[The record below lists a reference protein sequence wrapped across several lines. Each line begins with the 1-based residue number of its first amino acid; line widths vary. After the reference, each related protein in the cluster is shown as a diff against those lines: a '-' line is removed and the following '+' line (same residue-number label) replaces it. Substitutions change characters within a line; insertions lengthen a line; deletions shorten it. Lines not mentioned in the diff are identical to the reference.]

1 MLMNHTDLLLRGYS
15 SAPRLSLQYFGSP
28 APSLIVGLPFEQDRS
43 SLEERLGY
51 RLKLYT
57 IRRQDEVCFT
67 PGDDEEAYIVVSYY
81 TDAYGYWAYVLY
93 PFWLELPKADDAAG
107 AGEATAAAAVPSAV
121 AVATMPEEPAD
132 DGRVGAPLGDDA
144 SSFMA
149 PPDPD
154 RLVFV
159 YEVLGAISDEDPE
172 AKPTR
177 PVSDLESYLYSIF
190 VTPLIPVPA
199 IPRGRISS
207 EEEVREIVAQLL
219 PEEELVY
226 PPYIERIVERYDR
239 SACVPRYEVSLR
251 GAQLA
256 DAAYLE
262 GGHRLLLDL
271 GGDLCAEV
279 TKLYQLIGYEA
290 VLIQLSDVPRWGYL
304 GYFILVRDVETVEAY
319 LAQNYRELML
329 LGAVRSSVRSW
340 DERISVSQLQLE
352 EQASASQESL
362 AEAEEAEAA
371 GRPQLVKYLVLLL
384 VLLSLI
390 LRLIYW
396 LRW

>member
-1 MLMNHTDLLLRGYS
+1 MNHTDLLLRGYS

-67 PGDDEEAYIVVSYY
+67 PGDDEDAYIVVSYY

-107 AGEATAAAAVPSAV
+107 AGDATAVVAVPSSV
-121 AVATMPEEPAD
+121 AGATVAEGPAD
-132 DGRVGAPLGDDA
+132 EGRVGVPLEDDA

-199 IPRGRISS
+199 IPRGPISS
-207 EEEVREIVAQLL
+207 EEEVRAIVTQLL

-226 PPYIERIVERYDR
+226 PPYLERIVDHYDR
-239 SACVPRYEVSLR
+239 HACVHRYEVSLG

-262 GGHRLLLDL
+262 GGYRLSLDL
-271 GGDLCAEV
+271 GRDLCTEV
-279 TKLYQLIGYEA
+279 TKLYQSIGYEA
-290 VLIQLSDVPRWGYL
+290 VLLQLSGVPRWGYL
-304 GYFILVRDVETVEAY
+304 GYFILEQRASTVEAY
-319 LAQNYRELML
+319 LAQHYRELML
-329 LGAVRSSVRSW
+329 LGAVRSSVQSW

-352 EQASASQESL
+352 EQASTSQESL

-371 GRPQLVKYLVLLL
+371 GRPQLVKYLALLL

>member
-1 MLMNHTDLLLRGYS
+1 MDYKDLLLRGYS
-15 SAPRLSLQYFGSP
+15 SAPRLSLQYFGSL

-67 PGDDEEAYIVVSYY
+67 PGDDEDAYIVVSYY
-81 TDAYGYWAYVLY
+81 SDGYGHWAYVLY
-93 PFWLELPKADDAAG
+93 PFWLGLPKPDDAAS
-107 AGEATAAAAVPSAV
+107 AGDATAAAAVPSSV
-121 AVATMPEEPAD
+121 AGATVAGEPAD
-132 DGRVGAPLGDDA
+132 EGRVGVPLEDDA

-149 PPDPD
+149 PPEPD

-172 AKPTR
+172 VEPTR

-190 VTPLIPVPA
+190 LTPLIPVPA
-199 IPRGRISS
+199 IPRGPISS
-207 EEEVREIVAQLL
+207 EEEVRAIVAQLL

-226 PPYIERIVERYDR
+226 PPYLERIVDHYDR
-239 SACVPRYEVSLR
+239 SECVHRYEVSL
-251 GAQLA
+251 GGVQLA

-262 GGHRLLLDL
+262 GGHRLSLDL
-271 GGDLCAEV
+271 GGDLFTEV
-279 TKLYQLIGYEA
+279 TKLYQSIGYEA
-290 VLIQLSDVPRWGYL
+290 VLIQLSGVPRWGYL
-304 GYFILVRDVETVEAY
+304 GCFILEQRASTVEAY
-319 LAQNYRELML
+319 LAQHYRELML
-329 LGAVRSSVRSW
+329 LGAIRSSVRSW
-340 DERISVSQLQLE
+340 DERISVLQLQLE
-352 EQASASQESL
+352 EQASTSQESL

-371 GRPQLVKYLVLLL
+371 GRPQLVKYLALLL

>member
-1 MLMNHTDLLLRGYS
+1 MNHTDLLLRGYS

-28 APSLIVGLPFEQDRS
+28 APSLIVGLAFEQDRS

-57 IRRQDEVCFT
+57 IQRQDEVCFT
-67 PGDDEEAYIVVSYY
+67 PGDDEDAYIVVSYY
-81 TDAYGYWAYVLY
+81 SDDYGHWAYVLY
-93 PFWLELPKADDAAG
+93 PFWLGLPKTDDADGADAVAASATIPSVVAG
-107 AGEATAAAAVPSAV
+107 ATVAEESADEG
-121 AVATMPEEPAD
+121 P
-132 DGRVGAPLGDDA
+132 VGASLDDDA
-144 SSFMA
+144 SSFIA
-149 PPDPD
+149 SPDPD
-154 RLVFV
+154 TLVFV
-159 YEVLGAISDEDPE
+159 YEVLGAISDEDLE
-172 AKPTR
+172 AEPTR
-177 PVSDLESYLYSIF
+177 PASDLESYLYSIF

-199 IPRGRISS
+199 IPRERISS

-226 PPYIERIVERYDR
+226 PPYIERIVDRYDR

-279 TKLYQLIGYEA
+279 TKLYQSIGYEA
-290 VLIQLSDVPRWGYL
+290 VLLQLSGVPRWGYL
-304 GYFILVRDVETVEAY
+304 GYFILEQRASTVEAY
-319 LAQNYRELML
+319 LAQHYRELML

-340 DERISVSQLQLE
+340 DERISVSRLQLE
-352 EQASASQESL
+352 EQASAPQEFL
-362 AEAEEAEAA
+362 AEGKEAEAT
-371 GRPQLVKYLVLLL
+371 GQPQLVKLLVLLL
-384 VLLSLI
+384 VVLLSI

-396 LRW
+396 LH

>member
-1 MLMNHTDLLLRGYS
+1 MDYKDLLLRGYS

-67 PGDDEEAYIVVSYY
+67 PEDDEDAYIVVSYY
-81 TDAYGYWAYVLY
+81 TDAYGHWAYVLY
-93 PFWLELPKADDAAG
+93 PFWLGLPKADDAAS
-107 AGEATAAAAVPSAV
+107 AGDTTAAAAVPSSV
-121 AVATMPEEPAD
+121 AGATVAEEPAD

-172 AKPTR
+172 AEPTR

-199 IPRGRISS
+199 IPRGPISS
-207 EEEVREIVAQLL
+207 EEEVRAIVAQLL

-226 PPYIERIVERYDR
+226 PPYLERIVDHYDR
-239 SACVPRYEVSLR
+239 HACVHRYEVSLG

-262 GGHRLLLDL
+262 GGYRLSLDL
-271 GGDLCAEV
+271 GGDLCTEV
-279 TKLYQLIGYEA
+279 TKLYQSIGYEA
-290 VLIQLSDVPRWGYL
+290 VLVQLSGVPRWGYL
-304 GYFILVRDVETVEAY
+304 GYFILEQRASTVEAY
-319 LAQNYRELML
+319 LAQHYRELML
-329 LGAVRSSVRSW
+329 LGAARSSVRSW
-340 DERISVSQLQLE
+340 DERISVSRLQLE

-362 AEAEEAEAA
+362 AGVEEAEAS
-371 GRPQLVKYLVLLL
+371 GQPQLVKYLVLLL
-384 VLLSLI
+384 VLLSSI

>member
-1 MLMNHTDLLLRGYS
+1 MNHTDLLLRGYS

-57 IRRQDEVCFT
+57 IQRQNEVCFA
-67 PGDDEEAYIVVSYY
+67 PGDDEDAYIVVSYY
-81 TDAYGYWAYVLY
+81 SDDYGHWAYVLY
-93 PFWLELPKADDAAG
+93 PFWLGLPKEDDAAG
-107 AGEATAAAAVPSAV
+107 ADAV
-121 AVATMPEEPAD
+121 AASATIPSPVAGATVAEEPID
-132 DGRVGAPLGDDA
+132 EGRVGTSLGDDA

-159 YEVLGAISDEDPE
+159 YEMLGAISDEDPE
-172 AKPTR
+172 AEPTR

-199 IPRGRISS
+199 IPRGPISS
-207 EEEVREIVAQLL
+207 EEEVCAIVAQLL

-226 PPYIERIVERYDR
+226 PPYLERIVDHYDR
-239 SACVPRYEVSLR
+239 HACVHRYEVCLG

-262 GGHRLLLDL
+262 GGYRLSLDL
-271 GGDLCAEV
+271 GGDLCTEV
-279 TKLYQLIGYEA
+279 TKLYQSIGYEA
-290 VLIQLSDVPRWGYL
+290 VLLQLSGVPRWGYL
-304 GYFILVRDVETVEAY
+304 GYFILEQRVETVEAY
-319 LAQNYRELML
+319 LAQHYRELML

-340 DERISVSQLQLE
+340 DERISVSQLQLG
-352 EQASASQESL
+352 EQASTSQESL

-371 GRPQLVKYLVLLL
+371 GQPQLVKYLALLL

>member
-1 MLMNHTDLLLRGYS
+1 MNHTDLLLRGYS

-28 APSLIVGLPFEQDRS
+28 APSLIVGLAFEQDRS

-57 IRRQDEVCFT
+57 ILRQDEICFT
-67 PGDDEEAYIVVSYY
+67 PGDDEDAYIVVSYY
-81 TDAYGYWAYVLY
+81 SDDYGHWAYVLY
-93 PFWLELPKADDAAG
+93 PFWLGLPKADDTAG
-107 AGEATAAAAVPSAV
+107 ADDVAASATIPSPV
-121 AVATMPEEPAD
+121 AGVTVAEGPAD
-132 DGRVGAPLGDDA
+132 EGSVGVPLEDDA

-159 YEVLGAISDEDPE
+159 YEVLGSISDEDPE
-172 AKPTR
+172 AEPTR

-199 IPRGRISS
+199 IPRERISS

-271 GGDLCAEV
+271 GGDLCTEV
-279 TKLYQLIGYEA
+279 TKLYQSIGYEA

-304 GYFILVRDVETVEAY
+304 GYFILQQRASTVEAY
-319 LAQNYRELML
+319 LAQHYRELML

-340 DERISVSQLQLE
+340 DERISVSRLQLE

-362 AEAEEAEAA
+362 AKVGGGAEAT
-371 GRPQLVKYLVLLL
+371 GQPQLVKLLVLLL
-384 VLLSLI
+384 VALLSI

-396 LRW
+396 LH

>member
-1 MLMNHTDLLLRGYS
+1 MNHTDLLLRGYS

-28 APSLIVGLPFEQDRS
+28 APSLIVPLAFEQDRS

-57 IRRQDEVCFT
+57 IQRQDEVCFT
-67 PGDDEEAYIVVSYY
+67 PGDDEDAYIVVSYY
-81 TDAYGYWAYVLY
+81 SDDYGHWAYVLY
-93 PFWLELPKADDAAG
+93 PFWLGLPKADDAAG
-107 AGEATAAAAVPSAV
+107 AEDTVASATTPSAV
-121 AVATMPEEPAD
+121 AGATVAEEPAD
-132 DGRVGAPLGDDA
+132 EGRVGTPLGDDA
-144 SSFMA
+144 SSFIA
-149 PPDPD
+149 SPDPD

-159 YEVLGAISDEDPE
+159 YEVLGAISDEAPE
-172 AKPTR
+172 AEPTR

-199 IPRGRISS
+199 IPRERIGS

-271 GGDLCAEV
+271 GGDHCAEV

-304 GYFILVRDVETVEAY
+304 GYFILQQRASTVEAY
-319 LAQNYRELML
+319 LAQHYRELML
-329 LGAVRSSVRSW
+329 LGAVHNPVRSW
-340 DERISVSQLQLE
+340 DERISVSRLQLE

-362 AEAEEAEAA
+362 AEVGEAKAS
-371 GRPQLVKYLVLLL
+371 GQPQPVKLLVLLL
-384 VLLSLI
+384 VVLLSI

-396 LRW
+396 LH

>member
-1 MLMNHTDLLLRGYS
+1 MNHTDLLLRGYS

-28 APSLIVGLPFEQDRS
+28 APSLIVGLPIEQDRT

-67 PGDDEEAYIVVSYY
+67 PGADEDAYIVVSYY
-81 TDAYGYWAYVLY
+81 TDAYGHWAYVLY
-93 PFWLELPKADDAAG
+93 PFWLGLPKADDAAG
-107 AGEATAAAAVPSAV
+107 AGDATAAAAVPSSV
-121 AVATMPEEPAD
+121 AGATVAEEPAD
-132 DGRVGAPLGDDA
+132 EGRVGAPLDDDT
-144 SSFMA
+144 SSFVA
-149 PPDPD
+149 PPEPD

-199 IPRGRISS
+199 IPRGPISS
-207 EEEVREIVAQLL
+207 EEEVRTIVAQLL

-226 PPYIERIVERYDR
+226 PPYIERIVDRYDR
-239 SACVPRYEVSLR
+239 SACVPHYEVSLR

-262 GGHRLLLDL
+262 GGHRLFLDL

-290 VLIQLSDVPRWGYL
+290 VLLQLSGVPRWGYL
-304 GYFILVRDVETVEAY
+304 GYFILEQRVETVEAY
-319 LAQNYRELML
+319 LAQHYRELML

-352 EQASASQESL
+352 EQASTS
-362 AEAEEAEAA
+362 
-371 GRPQLVKYLVLLL
+371 
-384 VLLSLI
+384 
-390 LRLIYW
+390 
-396 LRW
+396 

>member
-144 SSFMA
+144 SSFMV

-159 YEVLGAISDEDPE
+159 YEVLGAISDEAPE
-172 AKPTR
+172 AEPTR
-177 PVSDLESYLYSIF
+177 LVSDLESYLYSIF

-199 IPRGRISS
+199 IPRERISS

-279 TKLYQLIGYEA
+279 TKLYQSIGYEA

-304 GYFILVRDVETVEAY
+304 GYFILEQRASTVKAY
-319 LAQNYRELML
+319 LAQHYRELML

-340 DERISVSQLQLE
+340 DERISASRLQLE
-352 EQASASQESL
+352 EQVSTSQESL
-362 AEAEEAEAA
+362 SKVGEAEAP
-371 GRPQLVKYLVLLL
+371 GQPQLVKYLALLL

>member
-1 MLMNHTDLLLRGYS
+1 MNHTDLLLRGYS

-28 APSLIVGLPFEQDRS
+28 VPSLIVGLPFEQDRT

-67 PGDDEEAYIVVSYY
+67 PGEDEDAYIVVSYY
-81 TDAYGYWAYVLY
+81 SDAYGHWAYVLY
-93 PFWLELPKADDAAG
+93 PFWLGLPKPDDAAS
-107 AGEATAAAAVPSAV
+107 AGDATAAAAVPSSV
-121 AVATMPEEPAD
+121 AGATVAGEPAD
-132 DGRVGAPLGDDA
+132 EGRVGAPLGDDA

-172 AKPTR
+172 AQPTR

-199 IPRGRISS
+199 IPRGPISS
-207 EEEVREIVAQLL
+207 EEEVCAIVAQLL

-226 PPYIERIVERYDR
+226 PPYIERIVDHYDR
-239 SACVPRYEVSLR
+239 HACVHRYEVSLG

-262 GGHRLLLDL
+262 GGYRLSLDL
-271 GGDLCAEV
+271 GGDLCTEV
-279 TKLYQLIGYEA
+279 TKLYQSIGYEA
-290 VLIQLSDVPRWGYL
+290 VLIELSGVPRWGYL
-304 GYFILVRDVETVEAY
+304 GYFILEQRASTVEAY
-319 LAQNYRELML
+319 LAQHYRELML

-352 EQASASQESL
+352 ERASTSQESL
-362 AEAEEAEAA
+362 AEEEEAEAA
-371 GRPQLVKYLVLLL
+371 GRPQLVKYLALLL

>member
-1 MLMNHTDLLLRGYS
+1 MNHTDLLLRGYS

-28 APSLIVGLPFEQDRS
+28 APSLIVGLAFEQDRS

-57 IRRQDEVCFT
+57 ILRQDEICFT
-67 PGDDEEAYIVVSYY
+67 PGDDEDAYIVVSYY
-81 TDAYGYWAYVLY
+81 SDDYGHWAYVLY
-93 PFWLELPKADDAAG
+93 PFWLGLPKADDAAG
-107 AGEATAAAAVPSAV
+107 GGDATAATTPSAV
-121 AVATMPEEPAD
+121 AGATVPEGPAD
-132 DGRVGAPLGDDA
+132 EGSVGVPLEDDA
-144 SSFMA
+144 SSFMV

-159 YEVLGAISDEDPE
+159 YEVLGAISDEAPE
-172 AKPTR
+172 AEPTR

-199 IPRGRISS
+199 IPRERISS

-279 TKLYQLIGYEA
+279 TKLYQLIGYQA

-319 LAQNYRELML
+319 LAQHYRELML

-340 DERISVSQLQLE
+340 DERISASRLQLE

-362 AEAEEAEAA
+362 AKVGEAEVS
-371 GRPQLVKYLVLLL
+371 GQPQPVKLLVLLL
-384 VLLSLI
+384 VILLSI

-396 LRW
+396 LH

>member
-1 MLMNHTDLLLRGYS
+1 MNHTDLLLRGYS

-67 PGDDEEAYIVVSYY
+67 PGDDEDAYIVVSYY

-172 AKPTR
+172 AEPTR

-190 VTPLIPVPA
+190 VSPLIPVPA
-199 IPRGRISS
+199 IPRERISS

-279 TKLYQLIGYEA
+279 TKLYQLIGYQA

-304 GYFILVRDVETVEAY
+304 GYFILQQRASTVEAY
-319 LAQNYRELML
+319 LAQHYRELML

-352 EQASASQESL
+352 EQASVSQESL
-362 AEAEEAEAA
+362 SEVVEAEAA
-371 GRPQLVKYLVLLL
+371 GLPQLVKYLVLLL

>member
-1 MLMNHTDLLLRGYS
+1 MNHTDLLLRGYS

-28 APSLIVGLPFEQDRS
+28 APSLIVGLPIEQDRT

-67 PGDDEEAYIVVSYY
+67 PGDDEDAYIVVSYY
-81 TDAYGYWAYVLY
+81 TDAYGHWAYVLY
-93 PFWLELPKADDAAG
+93 PFWLGLPKVDDAAG
-107 AGEATAAAAVPSAV
+107 SGDATAAATIPSAV
-121 AVATMPEEPAD
+121 AGATVAEGPVDE
-132 DGRVGAPLGDDA
+132 GRVGVPLEDDA

-149 PPDPD
+149 PPEPD

-172 AKPTR
+172 AEPTR

-199 IPRGRISS
+199 IPRGPISS
-207 EEEVREIVAQLL
+207 EEEVCAIVAQLL
-219 PEEELVY
+219 LEEELVY
-226 PPYIERIVERYDR
+226 PPYLERIVDHYDR
-239 SACVPRYEVSLR
+239 HACVHRYEVSLG

-262 GGHRLLLDL
+262 GGHRLSLDL
-271 GGDLCAEV
+271 GGDLCTEV
-279 TKLYQLIGYEA
+279 TKLYQSIGYEA
-290 VLIQLSDVPRWGYL
+290 VLIQLSGVPRWGYL
-304 GYFILVRDVETVEAY
+304 GYFILEQRASTVEAY
-319 LAQNYRELML
+319 LAQHYRELML

-352 EQASASQESL
+352 EHASASQESL
-362 AEAEEAEAA
+362 SEVEEAEAA
-371 GRPQLVKYLVLLL
+371 GQPQLVKYLVLLL

>member
-1 MLMNHTDLLLRGYS
+1 MNHTDLLLRGYS

-57 IRRQDEVCFT
+57 IQRQDEVCFT
-67 PGDDEEAYIVVSYY
+67 PGDDEDAYIVVSYY
-81 TDAYGYWAYVLY
+81 SDDYGHWAYVLY
-93 PFWLELPKADDAAG
+93 PFWLGLPKEDDAAG
-107 AGEATAAAAVPSAV
+107 ADDVAASATIPSPV
-121 AVATMPEEPAD
+121 AGATVAE
-132 DGRVGAPLGDDA
+132 DA

-172 AKPTR
+172 AEPTR

-199 IPRGRISS
+199 IPRGPISS
-207 EEEVREIVAQLL
+207 EDEVRAIVVQLL
-219 PEEELVY
+219 PDEELVY
-226 PPYIERIVERYDR
+226 PPYIERIVDHYD
-239 SACVPRYEVSLR
+239 SCACVHRYEVSLG

-262 GGHRLLLDL
+262 GGYRLSLDL
-271 GGDLCAEV
+271 GGDLCTEV
-279 TKLYQLIGYEA
+279 TKLYESIGYEA
-290 VLIQLSDVPRWGYL
+290 VLLQLSGVPRWGYL
-304 GYFILVRDVETVEAY
+304 GYFILEQRVETVEAY
-319 LAQNYRELML
+319 LAQHYRELML
-329 LGAVRSSVRSW
+329 LGAVRSSVQSW
-340 DERISVSQLQLE
+340 DERITVSQLQLE
-352 EQASASQESL
+352 EQASTSQEFL

>member
-1 MLMNHTDLLLRGYS
+1 MNHTDLLLRGYS

-28 APSLIVGLPFEQDRS
+28 APSLIVGLPIEQDRT

-67 PGDDEEAYIVVSYY
+67 PGDDEDAYIVVSYY
-81 TDAYGYWAYVLY
+81 TDAYGHWAYVLY
-93 PFWLELPKADDAAG
+93 PFWLGLPKVDDAAG
-107 AGEATAAAAVPSAV
+107 SGDATAAATIPSAV
-121 AVATMPEEPAD
+121 AGATVAEGPVDE
-132 DGRVGAPLGDDA
+132 GRVGVPLEDDA

-149 PPDPD
+149 PPEPD

-172 AKPTR
+172 AEPTR

-199 IPRGRISS
+199 IPRGPISS
-207 EEEVREIVAQLL
+207 EEEVCAIVAQLL
-219 PEEELVY
+219 LEEELVY
-226 PPYIERIVERYDR
+226 PPYLERIVDHYDR
-239 SACVPRYEVSLR
+239 HACVHRYEVSLG

-262 GGHRLLLDL
+262 GGHRLSLDL
-271 GGDLCAEV
+271 GGDLCTEV
-279 TKLYQLIGYEA
+279 TKLYQSIGYEA
-290 VLIQLSDVPRWGYL
+290 VLIQLSGVPRWGYL
-304 GYFILVRDVETVEAY
+304 GYFILEQRASTVEAY
-319 LAQNYRELML
+319 LAQHYRELRL

-352 EQASASQESL
+352 EHASASQESL
-362 AEAEEAEAA
+362 SEVEEAEAA
-371 GRPQLVKYLVLLL
+371 GQPQLVKYLVLLL

>member
-1 MLMNHTDLLLRGYS
+1 MDYKDLLLRGYS

-57 IRRQDEVCFT
+57 IRRQDEVCVT
-67 PGDDEEAYIVVSYY
+67 PGDDEDAYIVVSYY
-81 TDAYGYWAYVLY
+81 TDAYGHWAYVLY
-93 PFWLELPKADDAAG
+93 PFWLGLPKADDVAG
-107 AGEATAAAAVPSAV
+107 AEDATAAAAVPSAV
-121 AVATMPEEPAD
+121 AGATVAEEPAD
-132 DGRVGAPLGDDA
+132 EGRVGAPPLSDDA

-199 IPRGRISS
+199 IPRGPISS
-207 EEEVREIVAQLL
+207 EGEVRAIVAQLL

-226 PPYIERIVERYDR
+226 PPYLERIVDHYDR
-239 SACVPRYEVSLR
+239 HACVHRYEVSLGR
-251 GAQLA
+251 AQLA

-262 GGHRLLLDL
+262 GGYRLSLDL
-271 GGDLCAEV
+271 GGDLCMEV

-290 VLIQLSDVPRWGYL
+290 VLLQLSGVPRWGYL
-304 GYFILVRDVETVEAY
+304 GYFILEQRASTVEAY
-319 LAQNYRELML
+319 LAQHYRELML
-329 LGAVRSSVRSW
+329 LGAVRSSVQSW
-340 DERISVSQLQLE
+340 GERISVSQLQLE

-362 AEAEEAEAA
+362 AGVEEAEAS
-371 GRPQLVKYLVLLL
+371 GQPQLVKYLVLLL
-384 VLLSLI
+384 VLLSSI

>member
-1 MLMNHTDLLLRGYS
+1 MNHTDLLLRGYS

-67 PGDDEEAYIVVSYY
+67 PEDDEDAYIVVSYY
-81 TDAYGYWAYVLY
+81 TDAYGHWAYVLY
-93 PFWLELPKADDAAG
+93 PFWLGLPKVDDVAG
-107 AGEATAAAAVPSAV
+107 AGDATAAAAVPSAV
-121 AVATMPEEPAD
+121 AGATVAEGPVDE
-132 DGRVGAPLGDDA
+132 GRVGVPLEDDA

-149 PPDPD
+149 PPEPD

-159 YEVLGAISDEDPE
+159 YEVLGAISDEDPGAE
-172 AKPTR
+172 PTR

-199 IPRGRISS
+199 IPWGQISS
-207 EEEVREIVAQLL
+207 EEEVRAIVAQLL

-226 PPYIERIVERYDR
+226 PPYLERIVDHYDR
-239 SACVPRYEVSLR
+239 HACVHRYEVSLG

-262 GGHRLLLDL
+262 GGYRLSLDL
-271 GGDLCAEV
+271 GGDLCTEV
-279 TKLYQLIGYEA
+279 TRLYQSIGYEA
-290 VLIQLSDVPRWGYL
+290 VLVQLSGVPRWGYL
-304 GYFILVRDVETVEAY
+304 GYFILEQRVETVEAY
-319 LAQNYRELML
+319 LAQHYRELML

-340 DERISVSQLQLE
+340 DERISVSRLQLE

-362 AEAEEAEAA
+362 AGVEEAEAS
-371 GRPQLVKYLVLLL
+371 GQPQLVKYLVLLL
-384 VLLSLI
+384 VLLSSI

>member
-1 MLMNHTDLLLRGYS
+1 MNHTDLLLRGYS

-28 APSLIVGLPFEQDRS
+28 APSLIVGLPFEQDRT

-67 PGDDEEAYIVVSYY
+67 PGDDEDAYIVVSYY
-81 TDAYGYWAYVLY
+81 TDAYGHWAYVLY
-93 PFWLELPKADDAAG
+93 PFWLGLPKADDAAG
-107 AGEATAAAAVPSAV
+107 SGDATAAAAIPSAV
-121 AVATMPEEPAD
+121 AGATVAEGPVDE
-132 DGRVGAPLGDDA
+132 GRVGVPLEDDA

-149 PPDPD
+149 PPEPD

-159 YEVLGAISDEDPE
+159 YEVLGAISDEDPGAE
-172 AKPTR
+172 PTR

-199 IPRGRISS
+199 IPRGPISS
-207 EEEVREIVAQLL
+207 EEEVRAIVAQLL

-226 PPYIERIVERYDR
+226 PPYIERIVDHYDR
-239 SACVPRYEVSLR
+239 HACVHRYEVSLG

-262 GGHRLLLDL
+262 GGYRLSLDL
-271 GGDLCAEV
+271 GGDLCTEV
-279 TKLYQLIGYEA
+279 TKLYQSIGYEA
-290 VLIQLSDVPRWGYL
+290 VLLQLSGVPRWGYL
-304 GYFILVRDVETVEAY
+304 GYFILEQRASTVEAY
-319 LAQNYRELML
+319 LTQHYRELML
-329 LGAVRSSVRSW
+329 LGAVRSSVQSW
-340 DERISVSQLQLE
+340 DERISVSRLQLE
-352 EQASASQESL
+352 EQASTSQESL

-371 GRPQLVKYLVLLL
+371 GRPQLVKYLALLL

>member
-1 MLMNHTDLLLRGYS
+1 MNHTDLLLRGYS

-67 PGDDEEAYIVVSYY
+67 PGDDEDAYIVVSYY
-81 TDAYGYWAYVLY
+81 TDAYGHWAYVLY
-93 PFWLELPKADDAAG
+93 PFWLGLPKADDAAG
-107 AGEATAAAAVPSAV
+107 AGDATAAAAVPSAV
-121 AVATMPEEPAD
+121 AGATMPEEPAD
-132 DGRVGAPLGDDA
+132 EGRVGAPPLSDDA

-172 AKPTR
+172 AEPTR

-199 IPRGRISS
+199 IPRERISS

-226 PPYIERIVERYDR
+226 PPYIERIVDRYDR
-239 SACVPRYEVSLR
+239 CACVPRYEVSLR

-279 TKLYQLIGYEA
+279 TKLYQLIGYQA

-319 LAQNYRELML
+319 LAQHYRELML
-329 LGAVRSSVRSW
+329 LGAVRSSVQSR
-340 DERISVSQLQLE
+340 DERISVSRLQLE
-352 EQASASQESL
+352 EQASVSQEPL
-362 AEAEEAEAA
+362 AEVGEAEAA
-371 GRPQLVKYLVLLL
+371 GRPQLVKYLALLL

>member
-1 MLMNHTDLLLRGYS
+1 MNHTDLLLRGYS

-28 APSLIVGLPFEQDRS
+28 APSLIVGLPIEQDRT

-67 PGDDEEAYIVVSYY
+67 PGDDEDAYIVVSYY
-81 TDAYGYWAYVLY
+81 TDAYGHWAYILY
-93 PFWLELPKADDAAG
+93 PFWLGLPKVDDAAG
-107 AGEATAAAAVPSAV
+107 AEDAAAAAAVPSSV
-121 AVATMPEEPAD
+121 AGATVAEEPAD
-132 DGRVGAPLGDDA
+132 EGRVGAPPLSDDA

-199 IPRGRISS
+199 IPRGQISS
-207 EEEVREIVAQLL
+207 EGEVRAIVAQLL

-226 PPYIERIVERYDR
+226 PPYLERIVDHYDR
-239 SACVPRYEVSLR
+239 HACVHRYEVSLG

-262 GGHRLLLDL
+262 GGYRLSLDL
-271 GGDLCAEV
+271 GGDLCTEV
-279 TKLYQLIGYEA
+279 TKLYQSIGYEA
-290 VLIQLSDVPRWGYL
+290 VLLQLSGVPRWGYL
-304 GYFILVRDVETVEAY
+304 GYFILEQRASTVEAY
-319 LAQNYRELML
+319 LAQHYRELML

-352 EQASASQESL
+352 EQASTSQESL
-362 AEAEEAEAA
+362 AEEEEAEAA
-371 GRPQLVKYLVLLL
+371 GRPQLVKYLALLL

>member
-1 MLMNHTDLLLRGYS
+1 MDYKDLLLRGYS

-28 APSLIVGLPFEQDRS
+28 APSLIVSLPFEQDRS

-51 RLKLYT
+51 RLRLYT

-67 PGDDEEAYIVVSYY
+67 PGDDEDAYIVVSYY
-81 TDAYGYWAYVLY
+81 TDAYGHWAYVLY
-93 PFWLELPKADDAAG
+93 PFWLGLPKADDAAG
-107 AGEATAAAAVPSAV
+107 AEDAAAVPSPV
-121 AVATMPEEPAD
+121 AGATVAEGPAD
-132 DGRVGAPLGDDA
+132 EGPVGVPLEDDA
-144 SSFMA
+144 SSFMV

-159 YEVLGAISDEDPE
+159 YEVLGAISDEAPE
-172 AKPTR
+172 AEPTR

-199 IPRGRISS
+199 IPRERISS

-279 TKLYQLIGYEA
+279 TKLYQSIGYEA

-304 GYFILVRDVETVEAY
+304 GYFILQQRASTVEAY
-319 LAQNYRELML
+319 LAQHYRELML

>member
-1 MLMNHTDLLLRGYS
+1 MNHTDLLLRGYS

-28 APSLIVGLPFEQDRS
+28 APSLIIGLPIEQDRT

-67 PGDDEEAYIVVSYY
+67 PGDDEDAYIVVSYY

-93 PFWLELPKADDAAG
+93 PFWLGLPKADDAAG
-107 AGEATAAAAVPSAV
+107 SGDATAVAAVPSSV
-121 AVATMPEEPAD
+121 AGATVAEGPAD
-132 DGRVGAPLGDDA
+132 DGRVGAPLSDDA

-149 PPDPD
+149 PPNPD

-172 AKPTR
+172 AEPTR

-190 VTPLIPVPA
+190 VTPLIPVPVL
-199 IPRGRISS
+199 PRGPISS
-207 EEEVREIVAQLL
+207 EEEVRAIVAQLL

-226 PPYIERIVERYDR
+226 PPYIERIVDHYHR
-239 SACVPRYEVSLR
+239 SECVHRYEVSLG

-256 DAAYLE
+256 DAAFLE
-262 GGHRLLLDL
+262 GGYRLSLDL
-271 GGDLCAEV
+271 GGDLCTEV
-279 TKLYQLIGYEA
+279 TKLYESIGYEA
-290 VLIQLSDVPRWGYL
+290 VLIQLSGVPRWGYL
-304 GYFILVRDVETVEAY
+304 GYFILEQRASTVEAY
-319 LAQNYRELML
+319 LAQHYRELML

-340 DERISVSQLQLE
+340 DERISISQLQLE
-352 EQASASQESL
+352 EQASTSQESL
-362 AEAEEAEAA
+362 VEEEEAEAA
-371 GRPQLVKYLVLLL
+371 GRPQLVKYLVFLL

>member
-1 MLMNHTDLLLRGYS
+1 MNHTDLLLRGYS

-28 APSLIVGLPFEQDRS
+28 APSLIVGLPIEQDRT

-57 IRRQDEVCFT
+57 IQRQDEICFT
-67 PGDDEEAYIVVSYY
+67 PGDDEDAYIVVSYY
-81 TDAYGYWAYVLY
+81 SDDYGHWAYVLY
-93 PFWLELPKADDAAG
+93 PFWLGLPKADDAAG
-107 AGEATAAAAVPSAV
+107 AGDATAAAAVPSSV
-121 AVATMPEEPAD
+121 AGATMPEEPVD
-132 DGRVGAPLGDDA
+132 EGRVGVPLEDDA

-149 PPDPD
+149 PPEPD

-159 YEVLGAISDEDPE
+159 YEVLGAISDGDPE

-199 IPRGRISS
+199 IPRGPISS
-207 EEEVREIVAQLL
+207 EEEVRAIVTQLL

-226 PPYIERIVERYDR
+226 PPYLERIVDHYDR
-239 SACVPRYEVSLR
+239 HACVHRYEVSLG

-262 GGHRLLLDL
+262 GGYRLSLDL
-271 GGDLCAEV
+271 GGDLCTEV
-279 TKLYQLIGYEA
+279 TKLYQSIGYEA
-290 VLIQLSDVPRWGYL
+290 VLLQLSGVPRWGYL
-304 GYFILVRDVETVEAY
+304 GYFILEQRASTVEAY
-319 LAQNYRELML
+319 LAQHYRELML

-352 EQASASQESL
+352 EQASTSQESL
-362 AEAEEAEAA
+362 AEAEKAEAA
-371 GRPQLVKYLVLLL
+371 GRPQLVKYLALLL

>member
-1 MLMNHTDLLLRGYS
+1 MNHTDLLLRGYS

-28 APSLIVGLPFEQDRS
+28 APSLIVGLAFEQDRS
-43 SLEERLGY
+43 SLEECLGY

-57 IRRQDEVCFT
+57 ILRQDEICFT
-67 PGDDEEAYIVVSYY
+67 PGDDEDAYIVVSYY
-81 TDAYGYWAYVLY
+81 SDDYGHWAYVLY
-93 PFWLELPKADDAAG
+93 PFWLGLPKEDDAA
-107 AGEATAAAAVPSAV
+107 EADAVAASATIPSAV
-121 AVATMPEEPAD
+121 AGAIVSEEPAD
-132 DGRVGAPLGDDA
+132 EGPVGAPLDDDA
-144 SSFMA
+144 SSFIA
-149 PPDPD
+149 SPDPD
-154 RLVFV
+154 TFVFV

-172 AKPTR
+172 AEPTR

-190 VTPLIPVPA
+190 VTRLIPVPA

-304 GYFILVRDVETVEAY
+304 GYFTLERHASTVEAY
-319 LAQNYRELML
+319 LAQHYRELML

-340 DERISVSQLQLE
+340 DERISVSRLQLE
-352 EQASASQESL
+352 EQASAPQEFL
-362 AEAEEAEAA
+362 AEGKEAEAT
-371 GRPQLVKYLVLLL
+371 GQPQLVKLLVLLL
-384 VLLSLI
+384 VVLLSI

-396 LRW
+396 LH

>member
-1 MLMNHTDLLLRGYS
+1 MNHTDLLLRGYS

-28 APSLIVGLPFEQDRS
+28 APSLIVGLAFEQDRS

-57 IRRQDEVCFT
+57 ILRQDEIYFT
-67 PGDDEEAYIVVSYY
+67 PGDDEDAYIVVSYY
-81 TDAYGYWAYVLY
+81 SDDYGHWAYVLY
-93 PFWLELPKADDAAG
+93 PFWLGLPKADDAAG
-107 AGEATAAAAVPSAV
+107 ADAVTASATIPSPV
-121 AVATMPEEPAD
+121 AGATVAEEPAD
-132 DGRVGAPLGDDA
+132 EGRVGAPLGDDA

-159 YEVLGAISDEDPE
+159 YEVLGAISDENPE
-172 AKPTR
+172 AEPIR

-190 VTPLIPVPA
+190 VTSLIPVPA
-199 IPRGRISS
+199 IPRERISS

-226 PPYIERIVERYDR
+226 PPYIERIVDRYDR
-239 SACVPRYEVSLR
+239 CACVPRYEVSLR

-256 DAAYLE
+256 GAAYLE

-279 TKLYQLIGYEA
+279 TKLYQLIGYDA

-304 GYFILVRDVETVEAY
+304 GYFILQQRASTVEAY
-319 LAQNYRELML
+319 LAQHYRELML

-340 DERISVSQLQLE
+340 DERISASRLQLE

-362 AEAEEAEAA
+362 AKVGEAEVS
-371 GRPQLVKYLVLLL
+371 GQPQLVKLLVLLL
-384 VLLSLI
+384 VVLLSI

-396 LRW
+396 LH

>member
-1 MLMNHTDLLLRGYS
+1 MNHTDLLLRGYS

-28 APSLIVGLPFEQDRS
+28 APSLIVGLPIEQDRT

-57 IRRQDEVCFT
+57 IRLQDEVCFT
-67 PGDDEEAYIVVSYY
+67 SADDEEAYIVVSYY
-81 TDAYGYWAYVLY
+81 TDAYGHWAYVLY
-93 PFWLELPKADDAAG
+93 PFWLGLPKADDAAG
-107 AGEATAAAAVPSAV
+107 AGDATAAAAVPSSV
-121 AVATMPEEPAD
+121 AGATMPEEPAD
-132 DGRVGAPLGDDA
+132 DGRVGAPPLSDDA

-199 IPRGRISS
+199 IPRGPISS
-207 EEEVREIVAQLL
+207 EEEVRAIVAQLL

-226 PPYIERIVERYDR
+226 PPYLERIVDHYDR
-239 SACVPRYEVSLR
+239 HACVHRYEVSLG

-262 GGHRLLLDL
+262 GGYRLSLDL
-271 GGDLCAEV
+271 GGDLCTEV
-279 TKLYQLIGYEA
+279 TKLYQSIGYEA
-290 VLIQLSDVPRWGYL
+290 VLIQLSGVPRWGYL
-304 GYFILVRDVETVEAY
+304 GYFILEQRASTVKAY
-319 LAQNYRELML
+319 LAQHYRELML

-352 EQASASQESL
+352 EQASTSQESL

-371 GRPQLVKYLVLLL
+371 GRPQLVKYLALLL

>member
-1 MLMNHTDLLLRGYS
+1 MNHTDLLLRGYS

-28 APSLIVGLPFEQDRS
+28 APSLIVGLPFEQDRT

-67 PGDDEEAYIVVSYY
+67 PGDDEDAYIVVSYY
-81 TDAYGYWAYVLY
+81 TDAYGHWAYVLY
-93 PFWLELPKADDAAG
+93 PFWLGLPKADDAAS
-107 AGEATAAAAVPSAV
+107 AGDTTAAAAVPSSV
-121 AVATMPEEPAD
+121 AGATVAEEPAD
-132 DGRVGAPLGDDA
+132 EGRIGVPLEDDA

-172 AKPTR
+172 AEPTR

-199 IPRGRISS
+199 IPRGPISS
-207 EEEVREIVAQLL
+207 EEEVRAIVAQLL

-226 PPYIERIVERYDR
+226 PPYIERIVDHYDR
-239 SACVPRYEVSLR
+239 HACVHRYEVSLG

-262 GGHRLLLDL
+262 GGYRLSLDL
-271 GGDLCAEV
+271 GGDLFTEV
-279 TKLYQLIGYEA
+279 TKLYQSIGYEA
-290 VLIQLSDVPRWGYL
+290 VLIQLSGVPRWGYL
-304 GYFILVRDVETVEAY
+304 GYFILEQRASTVEAY
-319 LAQNYRELML
+319 LAQHYRELML

-340 DERISVSQLQLE
+340 DERISVSRLQLE
-352 EQASASQESL
+352 EQASTSQESL

-384 VLLSLI
+384 VLLSLT

>member
-1 MLMNHTDLLLRGYS
+1 MDYKDLLLRGYS

-67 PGDDEEAYIVVSYY
+67 PEDDEDAYIVVSYY
-81 TDAYGYWAYVLY
+81 TDAYGHWAYVLY
-93 PFWLELPKADDAAG
+93 PFWLGLPKVDDVAG

-121 AVATMPEEPAD
+121 AGATVAEGPVDE
-132 DGRVGAPLGDDA
+132 GRVGVPLEDDA

-149 PPDPD
+149 PPEPD

-159 YEVLGAISDEDPE
+159 YEVLGAISDEDPGAE
-172 AKPTR
+172 PTR

-199 IPRGRISS
+199 IPWGQISS
-207 EEEVREIVAQLL
+207 EEEVRAIVAQLL

-226 PPYIERIVERYDR
+226 PPYLERIVDHYDR
-239 SACVPRYEVSLR
+239 HACVHRYEVSLG

-262 GGHRLLLDL
+262 GGYRLSLDL
-271 GGDLCAEV
+271 GGDLCTEV
-279 TKLYQLIGYEA
+279 TRLYQSIGYEA
-290 VLIQLSDVPRWGYL
+290 VLVQLSGVPRWGYL
-304 GYFILVRDVETVEAY
+304 GYFILEQRVETVEAY
-319 LAQNYRELML
+319 LAQHYRELML

-340 DERISVSQLQLE
+340 DERISVSRLQLE

-362 AEAEEAEAA
+362 AGVEEAEAS
-371 GRPQLVKYLVLLL
+371 GQPQLVKYLVLLL
-384 VLLSLI
+384 VLLSSI

>member
-1 MLMNHTDLLLRGYS
+1 MDLLLRGYS

-28 APSLIVGLPFEQDRS
+28 APSLIVGLPFEQDRT
-43 SLEERLGY
+43 SLEECLGY

-67 PGDDEEAYIVVSYY
+67 PGDDEDAYIVVSYY
-81 TDAYGYWAYVLY
+81 TDAYGHWAYVLY
-93 PFWLELPKADDAAG
+93 PFWLGLPKADDAAG
-107 AGEATAAAAVPSAV
+107 SGDATAAATIPSAV
-121 AVATMPEEPAD
+121 AGATVAEGPVDE
-132 DGRVGAPLGDDA
+132 GRVGVPLEDDA

-149 PPDPD
+149 PPEPD

-159 YEVLGAISDEDPE
+159 YEVLGAISDEDPGAE
-172 AKPTR
+172 PTR

-199 IPRGRISS
+199 IPRGQISS
-207 EEEVREIVAQLL
+207 EEEVRAIVAQLL

-226 PPYIERIVERYDR
+226 PPYLERIVDHYDR
-239 SACVPRYEVSLR
+239 HACVHRYEVSLG

-262 GGHRLLLDL
+262 GGYRLSLDL
-271 GGDLCAEV
+271 GGDLCTEV
-279 TKLYQLIGYEA
+279 TRLYQSIGYEA
-290 VLIQLSDVPRWGYL
+290 VLVQLSGVPRWGYL
-304 GYFILVRDVETVEAY
+304 GYFILEQRASTVEAY
-319 LAQNYRELML
+319 LAQHYRELML

-340 DERISVSQLQLE
+340 DERISVSRLQLE

-362 AEAEEAEAA
+362 AGVEEAEAS
-371 GRPQLVKYLVLLL
+371 GQPQLVKYLVLLL
-384 VLLSLI
+384 VLLSSI

>member
-1 MLMNHTDLLLRGYS
+1 MNHTDLLLRGYS

-28 APSLIVGLPFEQDRS
+28 APSLIVGLPFEQDRT
-43 SLEERLGY
+43 SLEECLGY

-67 PGDDEEAYIVVSYY
+67 PGDDEDAYIVVSYY
-81 TDAYGYWAYVLY
+81 TDAYGHWAYVLY
-93 PFWLELPKADDAAG
+93 PFWLGLPKADDAAG
-107 AGEATAAAAVPSAV
+107 AGDATAAAAVPSSV
-121 AVATMPEEPAD
+121 AEATVAEEPAD

-172 AKPTR
+172 AEPTR

-199 IPRGRISS
+199 IPRGQISS
-207 EEEVREIVAQLL
+207 EDEVRAIVVQLL
-219 PEEELVY
+219 PDEELVY
-226 PPYIERIVERYDR
+226 PPYIERIVDHYD
-239 SACVPRYEVSLR
+239 SCACVHRYEVSLG

-262 GGHRLLLDL
+262 GGYRLSLDL
-271 GGDLCAEV
+271 GGDLCTEV
-279 TKLYQLIGYEA
+279 TKLYESIGYEA
-290 VLIQLSDVPRWGYL
+290 VLIQLSGVPRWGYL
-304 GYFILVRDVETVEAY
+304 GYFILERRVETVEAY
-319 LAQNYRELML
+319 LAQHYRELML

-340 DERISVSQLQLE
+340 DERITVSQLQLE
-352 EQASASQESL
+352 ERASASQESL
-362 AEAEEAEAA
+362 AGVEEAEAS
-371 GRPQLVKYLVLLL
+371 GQPQLVKYLVLLL

>member
-1 MLMNHTDLLLRGYS
+1 MDYKDLLLRGYS

-67 PGDDEEAYIVVSYY
+67 PEDDEDAYIVVSYY
-81 TDAYGYWAYVLY
+81 TDAYGHWAYVLY
-93 PFWLELPKADDAAG
+93 PFWLGLPKVDDVAG
-107 AGEATAAAAVPSAV
+107 AGDATAAAAVPSAV
-121 AVATMPEEPAD
+121 AGATVAEGPVDE
-132 DGRVGAPLGDDA
+132 GRVGVPLEDDA

-149 PPDPD
+149 PPEPD

-159 YEVLGAISDEDPE
+159 YEVLGAISDEDPGAE
-172 AKPTR
+172 PTR

-199 IPRGRISS
+199 IPWGQISS
-207 EEEVREIVAQLL
+207 EEEVRAIVAQLL

-226 PPYIERIVERYDR
+226 PPYLERIVDHYDR
-239 SACVPRYEVSLR
+239 HACVHRYEVSLG

-262 GGHRLLLDL
+262 GGYRLSLDL
-271 GGDLCAEV
+271 GGDLCTEV
-279 TKLYQLIGYEA
+279 TRLYQSIGYEA
-290 VLIQLSDVPRWGYL
+290 VLVQLSGVPRWGYL
-304 GYFILVRDVETVEAY
+304 GYFILEQRVETVEAY
-319 LAQNYRELML
+319 LAQHYRELML

-340 DERISVSQLQLE
+340 DERISVSRLQLE

-362 AEAEEAEAA
+362 AGVEEAEAS
-371 GRPQLVKYLVLLL
+371 GQPQLVKYLVLLL
-384 VLLSLI
+384 VLLSSI

>member
-1 MLMNHTDLLLRGYS
+1 MNHTDLLLRGYS

-67 PGDDEEAYIVVSYY
+67 PGDDEDAYIVVSYY
-81 TDAYGYWAYVLY
+81 TDAYGHWAYVLY
-93 PFWLELPKADDAAG
+93 PFWLGLPKADDVAG
-107 AGEATAAAAVPSAV
+107 AGDATAVAAVPSSV
-121 AVATMPEEPAD
+121 AGATVAEGPAD
-132 DGRVGAPLGDDA
+132 EGRVGVPLEDDA
-144 SSFMA
+144 SSFVV
-149 PPDPD
+149 PPEPD
-154 RLVFV
+154 GLVFV

-199 IPRGRISS
+199 IPRGPISS
-207 EEEVREIVAQLL
+207 EEEVCAIVAQLL

-226 PPYIERIVERYDR
+226 PPYIERIVDHYDR
-239 SACVPRYEVSLR
+239 HACVHRYEVSLG

-262 GGHRLLLDL
+262 GGYRLSLDL
-271 GGDLCAEV
+271 GGDLCTEV
-279 TKLYQLIGYEA
+279 TKLYQSIGYEA
-290 VLIQLSDVPRWGYL
+290 VLLQLSGVPRWGYL
-304 GYFILVRDVETVEAY
+304 GYFILEQRASTVEAY
-319 LAQNYRELML
+319 LAQHYRELML

-352 EQASASQESL
+352 ERASTSQESL
-362 AEAEEAEAA
+362 AEEEEAEAA
-371 GRPQLVKYLVLLL
+371 GRPQLVKYLALLL

>member
-1 MLMNHTDLLLRGYS
+1 MNHTDLLLRGYS

>member
-1 MLMNHTDLLLRGYS
+1 MDYKDLLLRGYS

-28 APSLIVGLPFEQDRS
+28 APSLIVGLPIEQDRT

-67 PGDDEEAYIVVSYY
+67 PGDDEDAYIVVSYY
-81 TDAYGYWAYVLY
+81 TDAYGHWAYVLY
-93 PFWLELPKADDAAG
+93 PFWLGLPKADDAAG
-107 AGEATAAAAVPSAV
+107 AGDATAVAAVPSAV
-121 AVATMPEEPAD
+121 AGATMTEEPAD
-132 DGRVGAPLGDDA
+132 EGRVGAPLSDDA
-144 SSFMA
+144 SSFMV

-172 AKPTR
+172 AEPTR

-199 IPRGRISS
+199 LPRGPISS
-207 EEEVREIVAQLL
+207 EEEVRAIVAQLL

-226 PPYIERIVERYDR
+226 PPYIERIVDHYDR
-239 SACVPRYEVSLR
+239 SKCVHRYEVSLG

-262 GGHRLLLDL
+262 GGYRLSLDL
-271 GGDLCAEV
+271 GGDLCTEV
-279 TKLYQLIGYEA
+279 TKLYQSIGYEA
-290 VLIQLSDVPRWGYL
+290 VLLQLSGVPRWGYL
-304 GYFILVRDVETVEAY
+304 GYFILEQRASTVEAY
-319 LAQNYRELML
+319 LAQHYRELML

-352 EQASASQESL
+352 EQASTSQESL

-371 GRPQLVKYLVLLL
+371 GRPQLVKYLALLL

>member
-1 MLMNHTDLLLRGYS
+1 MDYKDLLLRGYS

-67 PGDDEEAYIVVSYY
+67 PGDDEDAYIVVSYY
-81 TDAYGYWAYVLY
+81 TDAYGHWAYVLY
-93 PFWLELPKADDAAG
+93 PFWLGLPKADDVAG
-107 AGEATAAAAVPSAV
+107 AGDATAVAAVPSSV
-121 AVATMPEEPAD
+121 AGATVAEGPAD
-132 DGRVGAPLGDDA
+132 EGRVGVPLEDDA
-144 SSFMA
+144 SSFVV
-149 PPDPD
+149 PPEPD
-154 RLVFV
+154 GLVFV

-199 IPRGRISS
+199 IPRGPISS
-207 EEEVREIVAQLL
+207 EEEVCAIVAQLL

-226 PPYIERIVERYDR
+226 PPYIERIVDHYDR
-239 SACVPRYEVSLR
+239 HACVHRYEVSLG

-262 GGHRLLLDL
+262 GGYRLSLDL
-271 GGDLCAEV
+271 GGDLCTEV
-279 TKLYQLIGYEA
+279 TKLYQSIGYEA
-290 VLIQLSDVPRWGYL
+290 VLLQLSGVPRWGYL
-304 GYFILVRDVETVEAY
+304 GYFILQQRASTVEAY
-319 LAQNYRELML
+319 LAQHYRELML

-340 DERISVSQLQLE
+340 DERISASRLQLE
-352 EQASASQESL
+352 EQVSTSQESL
-362 AEAEEAEAA
+362 SKVGEAEAP
-371 GRPQLVKYLVLLL
+371 GQP
-384 VLLSLI
+384 
-390 LRLIYW
+390 
-396 LRW
+396 

>member
-1 MLMNHTDLLLRGYS
+1 MNHTDLLLRGYS
-15 SAPRLSLQYFGSP
+15 YAPRLSLQYFGSP
-28 APSLIVGLPFEQDRS
+28 APSLIVGLPIEQDRT

-67 PGDDEEAYIVVSYY
+67 PGDDEDAYIVVSYY
-81 TDAYGYWAYVLY
+81 TDAYGHWAYVLY
-93 PFWLELPKADDAAG
+93 PFWLGLPKVDDAAG
-107 AGEATAAAAVPSAV
+107 AEDAAAAAAVPSSV
-121 AVATMPEEPAD
+121 AGATVAEEPAD
-132 DGRVGAPLGDDA
+132 EGRVGAPPLSDDA

-199 IPRGRISS
+199 IPRGQISS
-207 EEEVREIVAQLL
+207 EGEVRAIVAQLL

-226 PPYIERIVERYDR
+226 PPYLERIVDHYDR
-239 SACVPRYEVSLR
+239 HACVHRYEVSLG

-262 GGHRLLLDL
+262 GGYRLSLDL
-271 GGDLCAEV
+271 GGDLCTEV
-279 TKLYQLIGYEA
+279 TKLYQSIGYEA
-290 VLIQLSDVPRWGYL
+290 VLLQLSGVPRWGYL
-304 GYFILVRDVETVEAY
+304 GYFILEQRASTVEAY
-319 LAQNYRELML
+319 LAQHYRELML

-352 EQASASQESL
+352 EQASTSQESL

-371 GRPQLVKYLVLLL
+371 GRPQLVKYLALLL